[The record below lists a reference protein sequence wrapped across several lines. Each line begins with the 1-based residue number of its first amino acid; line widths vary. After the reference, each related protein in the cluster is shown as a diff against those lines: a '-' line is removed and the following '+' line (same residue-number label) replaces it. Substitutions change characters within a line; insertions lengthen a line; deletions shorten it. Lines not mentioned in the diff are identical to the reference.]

1 MAEPM
6 GSFQRSAGGGW
17 YVGSCRREVSWTVPL
32 AMASARITSS
42 DQITYTITNI
52 RGTRLA
58 GSYTLRLKAAGT
70 GIIDTARAALAA
82 PAVVSWR
89 MTRTVPALP
98 VAAVAGR

>member
-1 MAEPM
+1 VTLNDFVLVRGRTA
-6 GSFQRSAGGGW
+6 
-17 YVGSCRREVSWTVPL
+17 VPL

-70 GIIDTARAALAA
+70 GIIDMARAALAA